1 MSNTY
6 TYPQHSQQLDY
17 SSMQG
22 VNAGYYAPS
31 GGHYSPN
38 GSPTSSS
45 MPLASMVGPHR
56 THPSISAVRKQYPV
70 PISDAPTQPRTYA
83 SPSVTSKKE
92 IPAFFSS
99 GQRRRS
105 PHSHSQPS
113 DEEEEDELTEEPL
126 APNATDQEK
135 IEYKRRQNTLAAR
148 RSRKRKLMHQ
158 QQLEEAVERLSREKE
173 IWKTRALTLSNLLRS
188 HGLACP
194 EFQD

>member
-1 MSNTY
+1 MSNMY
-6 TYPQHSQQLDY
+6 TYPQDLDY

-22 VNAGYYAPS
+22 AEAGGYYTQP

-38 GSPTSSS
+38 SSPSSSS
-45 MPLASMVGPHR
+45 MPLESMVGPQR
-56 THPSISAVRKQYPV
+56 THPSISAVRKQYPHTMV

-83 SPSVTSKKE
+83 TPSMTSKKDL
-92 IPAFFSS
+92 PAFFS
-99 GQRRRS
+99 QRRS
-105 PHSHSQPS
+105 PPSQPS
-113 DEEEEDELTEEPL
+113 DEEDELTEEPL

-148 RSRKRKLMHQ
+148 RSRKRKQMHQ
-158 QQLEEAVERLSREKE
+158 QQLEEAVERLTREKE

-188 HGLACP
+188 HGLPCP

>member
-1 MSNTY
+1 MSNMY

-22 VNAGYYAPS
+22 VNAGYYAQP

-38 GSPTSSS
+38 SSPTLSS
-45 MPLASMVGPHR
+45 SMVGPHR
-56 THPSISAVRKQYPV
+56 THPSINAMRKQYPNNMV

-83 SPSVTSKKE
+83 TPSLTSKKE
-92 IPAFFSS
+92 IPAFFS

-105 PHSHSQPS
+105 PHYHSQLS
-113 DEEEEDELTEEPL
+113 DEEEDELTEEPL

-148 RSRKRKLMHQ
+148 RSRKRKMMHQ
-158 QQLEEAVERLSREKE
+158 EKLEEAVERLSREKE

-188 HGLACP
+188 HGLPCP
-194 EFQD
+194 DFQD